1 MSADTTKIDALLALI
16 PEAQRA
22 AAADLILAYGPRL
35 WDMAKEDAWQY
46 VHRLMAGDLDA
57 AIELDSK
64 LSNDE
69 SIAKVTVNTARWA
82 NVAEYNRVRAEM
94 SKEFTLRVAPLALTI
109 LLALVGL

>member
-1 MSADTTKIDALLALI
+1 MANTEKVEALLALI
-16 PEAQRA
+16 PEALRA
-22 AAADLILAYGPRL
+22 AATDLIAAYGPRL

-46 VHRLMAGDLDA
+46 IRRLMAGDLEA

-64 LSNDE
+64 LTTDE
-69 SIAKVTVNTARWA
+69 FIAKVKTNTARWA